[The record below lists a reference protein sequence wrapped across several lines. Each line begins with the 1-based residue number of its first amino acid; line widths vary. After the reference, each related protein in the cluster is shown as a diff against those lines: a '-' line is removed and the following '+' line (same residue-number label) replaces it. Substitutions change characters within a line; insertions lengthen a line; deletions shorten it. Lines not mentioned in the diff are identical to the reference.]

1 MTEGNRSESLYDQHR
16 NKVWEDIKSGT
27 ENFDRNLLAFSS
39 GALGLSLAFLK
50 DAGPL
55 AKPIWLPSLF
65 VSWIAFAL
73 CILIT
78 MASFQ
83 VSIRAQHQTLV
94 HLKEYYL
101 EGKPESFDKHLQ
113 SGWSKAVDSC
123 TLAASLFFATGVIT
137 TLLFVG
143 ANVREGQKMNDEK
156 RIDVNAT
163 ADSLKPAAMTP
174 LERALKPAAM
184 TPVTAPVTEGLKPMS
199 MTPVLTEPSGTQSSP
214 ATGTASTP
222 AQPAEPSSK
231 K

>member
-1 MTEGNRSESLYDQHR
+1 LYDQHR

-50 DAGPL
+50 DVGPL

-83 VSIRAQHQTLV
+83 ISIRAQHQTLTY
-94 HLKEYYL
+94 LKEYYL

-113 SGWSKAVDSC
+113 SGWSKAVDWC
-123 TLAASLFFATGVIT
+123 TFGASLFFAAGVIT
-137 TLLFVG
+137 TILFVG
-143 ANVREGQKMNDEK
+143 ANIREARKVSEEK
-156 RIDVNAT
+156 TTEFSIT
-163 ADSLKPAAMTP
+163 ADSMKPAAMTP

-184 TPVTAPVTEGLKPMS
+184 TPVTAPVTEGLKPMG
-199 MTPVLTEPSGTQSSP
+199 MTPVSTEQSGTQSSP
-214 ATGTASTP
+214 ATGTGTP
-222 AQPAEPSSK
+222 AQPAEPPAK
-231 K
+231 E